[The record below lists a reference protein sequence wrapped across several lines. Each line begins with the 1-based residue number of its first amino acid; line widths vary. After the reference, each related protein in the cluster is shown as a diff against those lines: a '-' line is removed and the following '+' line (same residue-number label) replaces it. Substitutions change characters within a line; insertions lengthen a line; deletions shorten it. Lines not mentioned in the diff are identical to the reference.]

1 MNRYLARAFGLIS
14 IAAMGLLVLSGCT
27 TPEGEGFAIYLTK
40 EDVPPE
46 KMEML
51 SNVDLADQPVISMQD
66 IIQYNAQTHEIKLTD
81 AAFERISQLEVP
93 VRGKSFLVCV
103 DKAPIYWGAFWAG
116 YSSQSFDGITIML
129 KPPFPGKNFIT
140 ISRGYPSADFAQGE
154 DPRANAVIMD
164 SLEKAGKLK

>member
-1 MNRYLARAFGLIS
+1 MRLGLMNRYLARAFGLIS

-51 SNVDLADQPVISMQD
+51 SHVDLADQPVISMQD

-81 AAFERISQLEVP
+81 TAFERISQLEVP
-93 VRGKSFLVCV
+93 VRGKS
-103 DKAPIYWGAFWAG
+103 
-116 YSSQSFDGITIML
+116 
-129 KPPFPGKNFIT
+129 
-140 ISRGYPSADFAQGE
+140 
-154 DPRANAVIMD
+154 
-164 SLEKAGKLK
+164 